1 MTTHERVVEDLY
13 RNRPRSR
20 FARIS
25 LGLLLLLAVGAWFI
39 GDFPVQ
45 QLFSNASGEH
55 LADFAQRVVP
65 KPVRGKAWDGDAV
78 LTWAGDLMRAK
89 GWTAA
94 GKTFAISMAAI
105 LLAAIAALVLCLPA
119 ARTFSTPEP
128 FLPGAGRPRRAL
140 RLLWGAVRVG
150 TRAFLVF
157 LRSIPEYVW
166 AFLLFGI
173 LGANA
178 WPAVLALAIHNAGI
192 LGKLDAEVVENLS
205 PAPLRALRGLG
216 ARRSQLAVVGVYPAA
231 LPRFLLYFFYRWETC
246 VREATVLGM
255 LGIVS
260 LGYYIMF
267 DARPR
272 WHVDEM
278 VLLILLGS
286 GIVLVGD
293 LVSAVARAAIR
304 RS

>member
-1 MTTHERVVEDLY
+1 MTTHERLVEDLY
-13 RNRPRSR
+13 RKRPRSR
-20 FARIS
+20 FVRVSGA
-25 LGLLLLLAVGAWFI
+25 LLLLLAIGAWFV
-39 GDFPVQ
+39 GDFP
-45 QLFSNASGEH
+45 LGDLLSSASAEH
-55 LADFAQRVVP
+55 LADFAERVVP

-78 LTWAGDLMRAK
+78 LAWAGDLMRTK
-89 GWTAA
+89 GWSAA

-105 LLAAIAALVLCLPA
+105 LFAAIAALALCLPA

-128 FLPGAGRPRRAL
+128 FLPGGGAPSRAA
-140 RLLWGAVRVG
+140 RLAWGAVRIGV
-150 TRAFLVF
+150 RAFLVF

-216 ARRSQLAVVGVYPAA
+216 ARRSQLAFVSVYPAA

-255 LGIVS
+255 LGILS
-260 LGYYIMF
+260 LGYWIT
-267 DARPR
+267 DARHR
-272 WHVDEM
+272 LHYDEL
-278 VLLILLGS
+278 VFWILVGS
-286 GIVLVGD
+286 AIVLVGD
-293 LVSAVARAAIR
+293 LLSMILRGAVRRA
-304 RS
+304 S